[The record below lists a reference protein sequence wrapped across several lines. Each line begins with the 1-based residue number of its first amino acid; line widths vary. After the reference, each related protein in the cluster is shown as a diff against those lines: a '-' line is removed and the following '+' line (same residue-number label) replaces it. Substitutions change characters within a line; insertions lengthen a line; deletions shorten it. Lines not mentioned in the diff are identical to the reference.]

1 MGTIL
6 REIRMGLRQMRKA
19 PGFAIVAIL
28 TLALGIGANTAVF
41 TLLDQALLR
50 RLPVSHPEQLV
61 RLRFTG
67 TSPGHIDSYGG
78 DDKDYFSYPMYR
90 DLRDKNGVFDGIL
103 ASDQCQAGVQ
113 WNNSPELANCEMV
126 SGNYFQVLGV
136 QPAAGRVI
144 VPSDDVPNS
153 APVAVLSFNYWKTKF
168 GGDLRVVNQTL
179 LIDGHPFTIIGIA
192 TPAFHSVVAG
202 QTPKIFVPITAQ
214 PMIQQGLQ
222 GLQGVQVLEDHKSRW
237 LTLAARLIPGETA
250 ATAEAGINP
259 LWTGLRAEEFPLFN
273 KTSEHFRQAFFD
285 KAHLM
290 VVDGSKGFSP
300 LRDQVGEPL
309 LIVMGMVGLVILM
322 ACVNISSLL
331 LVRAS
336 GRAREMSVRY
346 AMGASRWQI
355 IRQLLVE
362 GLLLGTLGGI
372 VGVIVAPLATRA
384 LVRAVVVGDISHFP
398 FSTGVDLR
406 ILLFNFAIAFAASV
420 LCSLAPALRFLKPD
434 LVTSLKQQTGTSG
447 ASPLIFR
454 RITVGLQIGLSL
466 LLVIGAGLFVRTL
479 RNLESQDV
487 GFVTGHLVTFGI
499 NPQLAGYQ
507 QNQVNPLHKR
517 VLDTLAALP
526 GIVSIGGTDDPELS
540 DDDTAST
547 FSIAGY
553 DAKDEE
559 DMTME
564 MPSVTP
570 GYFAAL
576 QIPLLAGRTLTDHD
590 IPGQPSVAVV
600 NATFARK
607 YFGNPQQALG
617 HMVGR
622 GSGSD
627 TKVDIEIVGVV
638 GDAKHSGVRDD
649 IRRTIYRPFFQNDKS
664 GTLQYYVRTVQS
676 PESAE
681 ANIRAALQ
689 NLDSKLVLDTMRT
702 MDEQIDDNLMNDRLV
717 TLLAVIFAVLATSLA
732 AIGLYGVLAYTT
744 AQRTREI
751 GIRMAMGAQRIS
763 VVRMVLVDVMWL
775 AGISI
780 ALTIPLALLL
790 TRMVRSQLYGV
801 SAFDPF
807 TLLAGTVLV
816 SLVALLAALLPA
828 RRAASVEPMKALRT
842 E

>member
-1 MGTIL
+1 METIS
-6 REIRMGLRQMRKA
+6 REIRMALRQMRKS
-19 PGFAIVAIL
+19 PGFAIVAVL

-67 TSPGHIDSYGG
+67 TSPGHIESYGG

-90 DLRDKNGVFDGIL
+90 DLRDKNKVFDGIL

-113 WNNSPELANCEMV
+113 WNNSPELVNCEIV
-126 SGNYFQVLGV
+126 SGNYFEVLGV

-144 VPSDDVPNS
+144 LPSDDVPNS
-153 APVAVLSFNYWKTKF
+153 APVVVLSFNYWKTKF

-192 TPAFHSVVAG
+192 TPGFHSVVAG

-214 PMIQQGLQ
+214 PVIQQGLQ
-222 GLQGVQVLEDHKSRW
+222 GGQVLEDHKSRW
-237 LTLAARLIPGETA
+237 LTLAARLKPGETA
-250 ATAEAGINP
+250 AAAEAGINP
-259 LWTGLRAEEFPLFN
+259 LWNGLRAEEFPLFN

-309 LIVMGMVGLVILM
+309 LIVMGMVGLVVLM

-420 LCSLAPALRFLKPD
+420 ICSLAPALRFLKPD

-466 LLVIGAGLFVRTL
+466 LLVVGAGLFVRTL

-487 GFVTGHLVTFGI
+487 GFVTSHLVTFGV
-499 NPQLAGYQ
+499 NPKLAGYQ
-507 QNQVNPLHKR
+507 QDQVNPLHKR
-517 VLDTLAALP
+517 VIDSLASLP
-526 GIVSIGGTDDPELS
+526 GVVSAGGTDDPELS
-540 DDDTAST
+540 DDDIGST

-553 DAKDEE
+553 DAKEDE

-576 QIPLLAGRTLTDHD
+576 QLPVLAGRTFTDHD
-590 IPGQPSVAVV
+590 IAGQPSVAVV

-607 YFGNPQQALG
+607 YFGDSQRALG

-622 GSGSD
+622 GSGP
-627 TKVDIEIVGVV
+627 DIKFDIQIVGVV

-664 GTLQYYVRTVQS
+664 GTLQYYVRTGQ
-676 PESAE
+676 PPDAAE
-681 ANIRAALQ
+681 TTIRAAIQ

-717 TLLAVIFAVLATSLA
+717 TLLAVVFAVLATLLA

-790 TRMVRSQLYGV
+790 TRTVRSQLYGV
-801 SAFDPF
+801 SAFDPL

-816 SLVALLAALLPA
+816 SLVALLAATLPA

>member
-1 MGTIL
+1 MRTIL

-50 RLPVSHPEQLV
+50 RLPVSHSEQLV

-113 WNNSPELANCEMV
+113 WNNSPELVNCEIV
-126 SGNYFQVLGV
+126 SGNYFEVLGV

-153 APVAVLSFNYWKTKF
+153 APVAVLSFNYWKTNF

-192 TPAFHSVVAG
+192 TPGFHSVVAG

-214 PMIQQGLQ
+214 PVIQQGLQ
-222 GLQGVQVLEDHKSRW
+222 GLQVLEDHKSRW
-237 LTLAARLIPGETA
+237 LTLAARLKPGETA

-259 LWTGLRAEEFPLFN
+259 LWNGLRAEEFPLFN

-309 LIVMGMVGLVILM
+309 LIVMGMVGLVVLM

-398 FSTGVDLR
+398 FNTGVDLR

-420 LCSLAPALRFLKPD
+420 VCSLAPALRFLKPD

-447 ASPLIFR
+447 ASPLLFR

-466 LLVIGAGLFVRTL
+466 LLVVGAGLFVRTL

-499 NPQLAGYQ
+499 NPRLAGYHQ
-507 QNQVNPLHKR
+507 EQVNPLHKR

-526 GIVSIGGTDDPELS
+526 GVVSTGGTDDPELS
-540 DDDTAST
+540 DDDIGSN

-553 DAKDEE
+553 DAKDDE
-559 DMTME
+559 DMNME

-576 QIPLLAGRTLTDHD
+576 QLPVLVGRTFTDHD
-590 IPGQPSVAVV
+590 ASGQPSIAVV

-607 YFGNPQQALG
+607 YFGDPQRALG

-622 GSGSD
+622 GSGNI
-627 TKVDIEIVGVV
+627 KFDIQIVGVV
-638 GDAKHSGVRDD
+638 ADAKHIGVRGD

-664 GTLQYYVRTVQS
+664 GTLQYYVRTTQS

-681 ANIRAALQ
+681 ATIRAAIQ

-702 MDEQIDDNLMNDRLV
+702 MDEQIADNLMNDRLV
-717 TLLAVIFAVLATSLA
+717 TLLAVIFAALATLLA

-763 VVRMVLVDVMWL
+763 VVRMVLVDVLWL

-801 SAFDPF
+801 SAFDPV

>member
-61 RLRFTG
+61 RLRFNG

-192 TPAFHSVVAG
+192 TPGFHSVVAG

-222 GLQGVQVLEDHKSRW
+222 GLQGLQVLEDHKSRW
-237 LTLAARLIPGETA
+237 LTLDARLKPGETA

-259 LWTGLRAEEFPLFN
+259 LWNGLRAEEFPLFN

-285 KAHLM
+285 KAHMM

-526 GIVSIGGTDDPELS
+526 GVVSIGGTDDPELS

-590 IPGQPSVAVV
+590 IPGQPMVAVV

-627 TKVDIEIVGVV
+627 TKFDIQIVGVV

-676 PESAE
+676 PESGE

>member
-6 REIRMGLRQMRKA
+6 REIRMALRQMRKS
-19 PGFAIVAIL
+19 PGFAVVAVL

-90 DLRDKNGVFDGIL
+90 DLRDKNTVFDGIL

-113 WNNSPELANCEMV
+113 WNNSPELVNCEIV
-126 SGNYFQVLGV
+126 SGNYFEVLGV
-136 QPAAGRVI
+136 QPAAGRI
-144 VPSDDVPNS
+144 ILPSDDVPNS

-192 TPAFHSVVAG
+192 TPGFHSVVAG

-214 PMIQQGLQ
+214 PVIQQGLE
-222 GLQGVQVLEDHKSRW
+222 GLQVLEDHKSRW
-237 LTLAARLIPGETA
+237 LTLAARLKPGETA
-250 ATAEAGINP
+250 ATAEAGLNP
-259 LWTGLRAEEFPLFN
+259 LWNGLRAEEFPLFK

-285 KAHLM
+285 KAHLT

-309 LIVMGMVGLVILM
+309 LIVMGMVGLVVLM

-420 LCSLAPALRFLKPD
+420 ICSLAPALRFLKPD

-466 LLVIGAGLFVRTL
+466 LLVVGAGLFVRTL

-487 GFVTGHLVTFGI
+487 GFVTSHLVTFGV
-499 NPQLAGYQ
+499 NPKLAGYQ
-507 QNQVNPLHKR
+507 QDQVNPHHKR

-526 GIVSIGGTDDPELS
+526 GVVSTGGTDDPELS
-540 DDDTAST
+540 DDGIGSS

-553 DAKDEE
+553 DAKDDE
-559 DMTME
+559 DMNME

-576 QIPLLAGRTLTDHD
+576 QLPVLAGRTFTDHD
-590 IPGQPSVAVV
+590 IAGQPSVAVV

-607 YFGNPQQALG
+607 YFGDPQRALG

-622 GSGSD
+622 GSGNI
-627 TKVDIEIVGVV
+627 KLDIQIVGVV
-638 GDAKHSGVRDD
+638 ADAKHIGVRGD

-664 GTLQYYVRTVQS
+664 STLQYYVRTTQS

-681 ANIRAALQ
+681 TTISAAIQ

-717 TLLAVIFAVLATSLA
+717 TLLAVIFAALATSLA

-763 VVRMVLVDVMWL
+763 VVRLVLVDVMWL
-775 AGISI
+775 AGVSI
-780 ALTIPLALLL
+780 ALTIPIALLL

-801 SAFDPF
+801 SAFDPV

-816 SLVALLAALLPA
+816 SVVALLAAILPA
-828 RRAASVEPMKALRT
+828 RRAASIEPMKALRT

>member
-6 REIRMGLRQMRKA
+6 REIRMGLRQMRKS

-67 TSPGHIDSYGG
+67 ASPGHIDSYGG

-90 DLRDKNGVFDGIL
+90 DLRDKNGAFDGIL

-113 WNNSPELANCEMV
+113 WNNSPELVDCEIV
-126 SGNYFQVLGV
+126 SGNYFEVLGV

-168 GGDLRVVNQTL
+168 GGDPSVVNQTL

-192 TPAFHSVVAG
+192 TPGFHSVVAG

-214 PMIQQGLQ
+214 PVIQQGL
-222 GLQGVQVLEDHKSRW
+222 QVLEDHKSRW
-237 LTLAARLIPGETA
+237 LTLAARLKPGETA
-250 ATAEAGINP
+250 AAAEAGINL
-259 LWTGLRAEEFPLFN
+259 LWNGLRAEEFPLFN

-290 VVDGSKGFSP
+290 VLDGSKGFSP

-309 LIVMGMVGLVILM
+309 LIVMGMVGLVVLM

-362 GLLLGTLGGI
+362 GLLLGTLGGV

-384 LVRAVVVGDISHFP
+384 LVRTVVVGDVSHFP

-420 LCSLAPALRFLKPD
+420 ICSLAPALRFLKPD

-466 LLVIGAGLFVRTL
+466 LLVVGAGLFVRTL

-499 NPQLAGYQ
+499 NPKLAGYQ
-507 QNQVNPLHKR
+507 QDQVNPLHKR
-517 VLDTLAALP
+517 VIDTLAALP
-526 GIVSIGGTDDPELS
+526 AVLSAGGTDDPELS
-540 DDDTAST
+540 DDGIGST

-553 DAKDEE
+553 DAKDDE
-559 DMTME
+559 DMNME

-570 GYFAAL
+570 GYFSAL
-576 QIPLLAGRTLTDHD
+576 QLPVLAGRTFTDHD
-590 IPGQPSVAVV
+590 VAGQPSVAVV

-607 YFGNPQQALG
+607 YFGDPQRALG

-627 TKVDIEIVGVV
+627 TKFDIEIVGIV
-638 GDAKHSGVRDD
+638 GDAKHIGVRGD

-664 GTLQYYVRTVQS
+664 GTLQYYVRTTQS

-681 ANIRAALQ
+681 TTIRAAIQ

-702 MDEQIDDNLMNDRLV
+702 MDEQISDNLMNDRLV

-801 SAFDPF
+801 SAFDPV

-816 SLVALLAALLPA
+816 SLVAMLAALLPA

>member
-6 REIRMGLRQMRKA
+6 REIRMGLRQMRKS

-61 RLRFTG
+61 RLRFNG
-67 TSPGHIDSYGG
+67 ASPGHIDSYGG

-103 ASDQCQAGVQ
+103 ASDQCQAGAQ
-113 WNNSPELANCEMV
+113 WNNSPELVNCELV
-126 SGNYFQVLGV
+126 SGNYFETLGV

-144 VPSDDVPNS
+144 IPSDDVPNS
-153 APVAVLSFNYWKTKF
+153 APVVVLSFNYWKTKF
-168 GGDLRVVNQTL
+168 GGDPRVVNQTL
-179 LIDGHPFTIIGIA
+179 LINAHPFTIIGVA
-192 TPAFHSVVAG
+192 APGFHSVVAG
-202 QTPKIFVPITAQ
+202 QTPKIFAPIVAQ
-214 PMIQQGLQ
+214 PVILPQEA
-222 GLQGVQVLEDHKSRW
+222 LEDHKERW
-237 LTLAARLIPGETA
+237 LTLAARLKPGETA
-250 ATAEAGINP
+250 AAAEAGINP
-259 LWTGLRAEEFPLFN
+259 LWNGLRAEEFPLFN

-285 KAHLM
+285 KARLM
-290 VVDGSKGFSP
+290 VLDGSKGFSP

-309 LIVMGMVGLVILM
+309 LIVMGMVGLVVLM

-355 IRQLLVE
+355 VRQLLVE
-362 GLLLGTLGGI
+362 GLLLGTLGGV
-372 VGVIVAPLATRA
+372 VGAIVAPLATRA
-384 LVRAVVVGDISHFP
+384 LVRTVVVGDISHFP
-398 FSTGVDLR
+398 FSTGVDTR

-420 LCSLAPALRFLKPD
+420 VCSLAPALRFLKPD

-447 ASPLIFR
+447 ASPLLFR

-466 LLVIGAGLFVRTL
+466 LLVVGAGLFVRTL
-479 RNLESQDV
+479 RNLEAQDI
-487 GFVTGHLVTFGI
+487 GFVTSHLVTFGI
-499 NPQLAGYQ
+499 NPRLAGYQ
-507 QNQVNPLHKR
+507 QDQVNPLHKR
-517 VLDTLAALP
+517 VLDALAALP
-526 GIVSIGGTDDPELS
+526 GVVSAGGTDDPELS
-540 DDDTAST
+540 DDDIGSN

-570 GYFAAL
+570 GYFSTL
-576 QIPLLAGRTLTDHD
+576 QLPVLAGRTVNDHD
-590 IPGQPSVAVV
+590 IAGQPMVAVV
-600 NATFARK
+600 NGTFARK
-607 YFGNPQQALG
+607 YFGDPQHALG
-617 HMVGR
+617 HIVGR
-622 GSGSD
+622 GSGA
-627 TKVDIEIVGVV
+627 KLDIQIVGVV

-649 IRRTIYRPFFQNDKS
+649 VRRTIYRPFFQNEKS

-681 ANIRAALQ
+681 ANIRAAIQ

-717 TLLAVIFAVLATSLA
+717 TLLAVVFAALATSLA

-751 GIRMAMGAQRIS
+751 GIRMAMGAQRIT
-763 VVRMVLVDVMWL
+763 VVRMVLVDVLWL

-790 TRMVRSQLYGV
+790 TRMIRSQLYGV

-816 SLVALLAALLPA
+816 SLVALLAATLPA
-828 RRAASVEPMKALRT
+828 RKAASIEPMKALRT

>member
-1 MGTIL
+1 MGTIF

-61 RLRFTG
+61 RLRFNG
-67 TSPGHIDSYGG
+67 ANPGHIDSYGG

-113 WNNSPELANCEMV
+113 WNNSPELVNCEVV
-126 SGNYFQVLGV
+126 SGNYFETLGV
-136 QPAAGRVI
+136 QPAVGRVI
-144 VPSDDVPNS
+144 LPSDDVPNS
-153 APVAVLSFNYWKTKF
+153 APVVVLSFDYWKTKF
-168 GGDLRVVNQTL
+168 GGDPRVVNQTL
-179 LIDGHPFTIIGIA
+179 LINAHPFTIIGVA
-192 TPAFHSVVAG
+192 APGFRSVVAG
-202 QTPKIFVPITAQ
+202 QTPRIFAPLMAQ
-214 PMIQQGLQ
+214 PVILPYEA
-222 GLQGVQVLEDHKSRW
+222 LDDHKSRW
-237 LTLAARLIPGETA
+237 LTLAARLKPGETPA
-250 ATAEAGINP
+250 AAEAGINP
-259 LWTGLRAEEFPLFN
+259 LWSGLRAEEFPLFN
-273 KTSEHFRQAFFD
+273 KTTERFHQAFFD

-290 VVDGSKGFSP
+290 VLDGSKGFSP

-309 LIVMGMVGLVILM
+309 LIVMGMVGLVVLM

-355 IRQLLVE
+355 VRQLLVE
-362 GLLLGTLGGI
+362 GLLLGTLGGV
-372 VGVIVAPLATRA
+372 VGAIVAPLATRA

-398 FSTGVDLR
+398 LSTGIDLR

-434 LVTSLKQQTGTSG
+434 LVTALKQQTGTSG
-447 ASPLIFR
+447 TSPLIFR

-466 LLVIGAGLFVRTL
+466 LLVVGAGLFVRTL
-479 RNLESQDV
+479 RNLESQNV
-487 GFVTGHLVTFGI
+487 GFVTSHLVTFGV
-499 NPQLAGYQ
+499 NPKLVGYQ
-507 QNQVNPLHKR
+507 QGQVNPLHKR

-526 GIVSIGGTDDPELS
+526 GVVSTGGTDDPELS
-540 DDDTAST
+540 GDDIGST

-553 DAKDEE
+553 DAKEDEA
-559 DMTME
+559 MNME

-576 QIPLLAGRTLTDHD
+576 QLPVLAGRTFSDHD
-590 IPGQPSVAVV
+590 IAGQPMVAVV
-600 NATFARK
+600 NAKLARK
-607 YFGNPQQALG
+607 YFGDAQHALG
-617 HMVGR
+617 HIVGR
-622 GSGSD
+622 GSGSG
-627 TKVDIEIVGVV
+627 TKLDIQIVGVV

-649 IRRTIYRPFFQNDKS
+649 IRPTIYRPFFQNEKS

-676 PESAE
+676 PELAE
-681 ANIRAALQ
+681 TTIRTAIQ

-717 TLLAVIFAVLATSLA
+717 TLLAVVFAVLATSLA

-744 AQRTREI
+744 SQRTREI

-763 VVRMVLVDVMWL
+763 VVRMVLVDVLWL

-801 SAFDPF
+801 SAFDPV

-816 SLVALLAALLPA
+816 SVVALLAAMLPA
-828 RRAASVEPMKALRT
+828 RRAASVEPMKALRN